1 MRPRLRRFSRC
12 SKGDGQLRR
21 GSSCHRADLF
31 GADLGRSALTA
42 VYEPSVVGRPAFI
55 SFQTVAELRYGAI
68 RRQWGARRTRELKA
82 KIATAKTVHTGP
94 EHILVHANLRAG
106 CERIGHA
113 LGQREHNADR
123 WVTST
128 ALRLGIPL
136 VSNDTIFENVP
147 GLIVESARP

>member
-1 MRPRLRRFSRC
+1 VSA
-12 SKGDGQLRR
+12 SSGR
-21 GSSCHRADLF
+21 GPVVIDTDVF

-42 VYEPSVVGRPAFI
+42 VYEPIVVGRRALI

-68 RRQWGARRTRELKA
+68 RRQWGARRMRELEA
-82 KIATAKTVHTGP
+82 KIATAETVHSGP
-94 EHILVHANLRAG
+94 ELVLVHANLRAE

-123 WVTST
+123 WVAST

-136 VSNDTIFENVP
+136 VSNDAIFENVP
-147 GLIVESARP
+147 GLILESARP